1 MQLLEAF
8 ETIRSASYDELKQLL
23 HELIIEEESPT
34 CTESQY
40 IVLREIMRRN
50 EIRKRTKPV
59 TMLEIPR

>member
-23 HELIIEEESPT
+23 HDLIIEEGSST
-34 CTESQY
+34 CTERQY

-50 EIRKRTKPV
+50 QIRKRTKPV